1 MKTIL
6 IRLIISL
13 PLLFF
18 VNVIAEKLTDYFYV
32 RGFKLIGIK
41 TPVNDMNLF
50 YIFFIFGCLGI
61 VYLNC
66 EIKFNKNKK

>member
-18 VNVIAEKLTDYFYV
+18 VDIISEKLTDYFYV

-50 YIFFIFGCLGI
+50 YILFVFGCLGI
-61 VYLNC
+61 VLLNC